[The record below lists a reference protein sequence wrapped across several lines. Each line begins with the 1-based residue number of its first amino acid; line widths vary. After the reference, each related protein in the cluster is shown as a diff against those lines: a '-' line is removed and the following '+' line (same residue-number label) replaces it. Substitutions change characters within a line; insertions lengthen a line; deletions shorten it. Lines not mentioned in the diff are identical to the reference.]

1 MNGSRNARAVKEW
14 GGVIAAFVLTIVVN
28 GMANGLPLGGQ
39 TTGEVSAKYPT
50 LFTPAGFTF
59 GIWGLIY
66 LLLAA
71 FVIWQALPAQRTNPK
86 IAAISGLFIANC
98 IANAAWIF
106 VWHYDLLW
114 LSLFL
119 MVAIL
124 LTLVQIYRALDAA
137 GPPASATEWVLLRL
151 PFSVYTGWIT
161 VATIA
166 NISCVQ
172 YAMGWDNAGLA
183 VLDWT
188 LLKLAIAGAIGAAVI
203 LRKGDVAYVLVI
215 AWAAYGVASKQV
227 ATPEVVGA
235 ATVLSALAVLLA
247 LGSSIYKTTSGK
259 VA

>member
-1 MNGSRNARAVKEW
+1 MNGSGNARTVKEW
-14 GGVIAAFVLTIVVN
+14 GGVIAAFVLVIVVN
-28 GMANGLPLGGQ
+28 GMANGVPLGGQ

-71 FVIWQALPAQRTNPK
+71 FVIWQALPAQRNNAK
-86 IAAISGLFIANC
+86 ISAISGLFIANC
-98 IANAAWIF
+98 VANAAWIF

-114 LSLFL
+114 LSVFL
-119 MVAIL
+119 MIAIL
-124 LTLVQIYRALDAA
+124 LTLVQIYSALTAA

-166 NISCVQ
+166 NLSCLQ
-172 YAMGWDNAGLA
+172 YAMGWDNAGLS

-188 LLKLAIAGAIGAAVI
+188 LLKLAVAGAIGAAVV

-227 ATPEVVGA
+227 DTPEIVGA
-235 ATVLSALAVLLA
+235 ATVLSAVAVLLA
-247 LGSSIYKTTSGK
+247 LGSSVYKGLSGK
-259 VA
+259 SA